1 MEHLTRFKKGD
12 FKRHL
17 DECLFDWFGHFV
29 SMLGFV
35 ICPDSKKGK
44 VGPGADPEAV

>member
-1 MEHLTRFKKGD
+1 M
-12 FKRHL
+12 
-17 DECLFDWFGHFV
+17 FDWFGHFV

-44 VGPGADPEAV
+44 VGPGADPEAVLFIQSPLGKQTRIEK